1 MRTPRSTESSYWN
14 VSCGVRFIRSSRA
27 IRPWSTPCAASSPAS
42 VCSRFFSEPRTLT
55 KTCAWR
61 RSDDVSTPVTVT
73 KPIRGSRGSPTASAR
88 PSCTAALTRRIRS
101 LTGGHPLP
109 LDTDQLVLLSVQVAN
124 RFFEQLSRLAVLAG
138 NTGHGQPAPLPE
150 AVVVDLGHGCP
161 EAVLQLRLRR
171 LYLPPLALQ
180 RARFREMQVHRQDAD
195 VAGAHGGLGLG
206 GCGARR
212 LGRRRAEVGALDLPG
227 LEDLEHV

>member
-42 VCSRFFSEPRTLT
+42 VCSRFFSDPRTLT

-61 RSDDVSTPVTVT
+61 RSGDVSTPVTVT
-73 KPIRGSRGSPTASAR
+73 NPIRGSRSSPTASAR
-88 PSCTAALTRRIRS
+88 TSCTAALTRRIRS
-101 LTGGHPLP
+101 LTGGHHLP

-124 RFFEQLSRLAVLAG
+124 RFFEQPSRLAVLAG
-138 NTGHGQPAPLPE
+138 DAGHGQPAPLPE
-150 AVVVDLGHGCP
+150 LVVVDLGHGCP

-171 LYLPPLALQ
+171 LDVPALALQ
-180 RARFREMQVHRQDAD
+180 RARFREMQLHRQDAD
-195 VAGAHGGLGLG
+195 VAGAHGGVRPG
-206 GCGARR
+206 GGGGPP
-212 LGRRRAEVGALDLPG
+212 LGRLRR
-227 LEDLEHV
+227 